1 MRYKNI
7 PGTDLYPSSIC
18 LGTGAMGSKWY
29 GDGAIGIDRE
39 HSFQLLDTF
48 VEMGGNFIDT
58 AHVYGDWV
66 PGEKSL
72 SEKTI
77 GIWVKERE
85 IRNKIIIG
93 TKGAHPAL
101 SSMHIPRFN
110 SDTD

>member
-72 SEKTI
+72 SLT
-77 GIWVKERE
+77 
-85 IRNKIIIG
+85 
-93 TKGAHPAL
+93 
-101 SSMHIPRFN
+101 SSMHIVFTPLRMHIPRFN
-110 SDTD
+110 L